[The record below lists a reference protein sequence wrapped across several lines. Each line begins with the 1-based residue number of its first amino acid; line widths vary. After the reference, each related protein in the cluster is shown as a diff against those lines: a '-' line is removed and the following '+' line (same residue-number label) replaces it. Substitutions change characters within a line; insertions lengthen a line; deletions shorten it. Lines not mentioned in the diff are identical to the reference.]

1 MADQLICYTAFEID
15 GASASSRGDVVAK
28 MVFFLRGQG
37 LDRRRQDLVAGIR
50 RAQEVEVEDRQS
62 CLSLVD

>member
-15 GASASSRGDVVAK
+15 GPSASSRSDVVAK

-37 LDRRRQDLVAGIR
+37 SRQTTARPGRRDTTGAGSRSGGQAILP
-50 RAQEVEVEDRQS
+50 VP
-62 CLSLVD
+62 C